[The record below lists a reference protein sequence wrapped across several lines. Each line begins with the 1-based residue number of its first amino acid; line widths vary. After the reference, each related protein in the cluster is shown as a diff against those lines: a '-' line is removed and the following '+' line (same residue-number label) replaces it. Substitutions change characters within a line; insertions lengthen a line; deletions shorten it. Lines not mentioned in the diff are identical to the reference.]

1 MLITQQ
7 VEVSQPIDSVWTFFG
22 DIPQVAACL
31 PGTNLTD
38 QTGDDRFE
46 GDVII
51 KAGPVKLEFAG
62 SAEIRERDEANR
74 TITVDASGAD
84 RKGRGQAEL
93 ALTAALVPLVGE
105 PESMCLL
112 TSPSQVRLLIRAR
125 TRCGC
130 DRSAPTGIW
139 RQYAGST

>member
-7 VEVSQPIDSVWTFFG
+7 VEVSQSIDSVWTFFG

-62 SAEIRERDEANR
+62 SAEIRDRDEANR

-84 RKGRGQAEL
+84 RQGRGQA
-93 ALTAALVPLVGE
+93 
-105 PESMCLL
+105 
-112 TSPSQVRLLIRAR
+112 
-125 TRCGC
+125 
-130 DRSAPTGIW
+130 DRSA
-139 RQYAGST
+139 GSTWRRNQS